1 MSVVES
7 SNLSSPISVQF
18 EDKLSP
24 VLVRES
30 PVNKT
35 PQRGNLTGN
44 PRKIRDSA
52 ADLYN
57 LIQEWNNYHIKGSEI
72 LTKIH
77 LLKNNSIKEDGNSQP
92 KPTYPDGLQELC
104 DDLNNHCTLMSKV
117 VERMLT
123 TKTEVGGVV
132 KLETLRNSSDSPM
145 FLTWPADR
153 FDETWSLITNAYET
167 ELALKIYIKEN
178 VAHTTTEANLMFLL
192 AAWAHQPYVETG
204 VDVAL
209 EALLK
214 ETGHR

>member
-1 MSVVES
+1 MNKDTFNRKRVKCPPGLASRVGRDIFIGHQGWTSDLTGKSNEYLSELRTEMVVATRVGHPTS
-7 SNLSSPISVQF
+7 
-18 EDKLSP
+18 EDKVKRSL
-24 VLVRES
+24 L
-30 PVNKT
+30 T
-35 PQRGNLTGN
+35 WRGISGVH
-44 PRKIRDSA
+44 
-52 ADLYN
+52 
-57 LIQEWNNYHIKGSEI
+57 W
-72 LTKIH
+72 
-77 LLKNNSIKEDGNSQP
+77 
-92 KPTYPDGLQELC
+92 
-104 DDLNNHCTLMSKV
+104 SKV

-153 FDETWSLITNAYET
+153 FDETWSMITNAYET

-192 AAWAHQPYVETG
+192 AAWAHQPYVETS